1 MPVSVDTLR
10 HGSEVD
16 FDLHIQRAGR
26 MAHYRDSG
34 MVFTER
40 EAETLSAN
48 AIEVLWVREEG
59 ATGYGRYLEGQLD
72 PMMADPTVKTEAR
85 VNALYASSKS
95 VTLEILATPTREN
108 MDRAEDVVQHTVG
121 QVLGDPRSL
130 AAMVA
135 TLSTQYQLQS
145 HSVNVSVYSVALA
158 RQIGRTDDQ
167 ELTEYGLG
175 GLLHDLGK
183 SLIDASIL
191 NKPARLTADEWKIMT
206 GHPQDGYDLLGD
218 FANDRTIT
226 GQAVMSHHERM
237 NGTGYP
243 HGTPGEEISLP
254 GRVVSIADSFDALT
268 TKRVYKDAI
277 RAFDALVIMRDEMEG
292 HFDLDILREFI
303 NLSREGGLS
312 IN

>member
-16 FDLHIQRAGR
+16 FDLHIQRGGR

-48 AIEVLWVREEG
+48 AIEVLWVREDG

-72 PMMADPTVKTEAR
+72 PMMTDPTVKTEAK

-183 SLIDASIL
+183 SLIDAKIL
-191 NKPARLTADEWKIMT
+191 NKPARLTVDEWKIMT
-206 GHPQDGYDLLGD
+206 GHPQDRYNLLGD
-218 FANDRTIT
+218 FADRRTIT
-226 GQAVMSHHERM
+226 GQAVMDHHERM

-243 HGTPGEEISLP
+243 RGLPGDQIPLA

-277 RAFDALVIMRDEMEG
+277 RAFDALLIMRDEMEG
-292 HFDLDILREFI
+292 HFDRDILREFI
-303 NLSREGGLS
+303 NLWREGGLS